1 MTRTITFIGARGG
14 HGTSTIAA
22 AAALFAA
29 AEQRTILVSDDPA
42 ASAALVGAPMPV
54 GAECVDVTPRL
65 TLTTRPELHADAE
78 VIVVDAG
85 RLATEATVEAP
96 RTGETRRYV
105 VLRGPCYVA
114 LATILAAG
122 GPTPD
127 GIIVVSEPGRAL
139 SERDVAEILGVAVA
153 ATIPIDPAVA
163 RAIDAGL
170 LPSRVHRTRALTPL
184 RPVICDPFHRV
195 QEHTDLPRPQCGR
208 CVHRSARREP
218 GLNRHIERVCSTLGG
233 SLRAPPTTTSVR

>member
-1 MTRTITFIGARGG
+1 MTRMITFIGARGG
-14 HGTSTIAA
+14 HGTSTVAA
-22 AAALFAA
+22 TAALFAA
-29 AEQRTILVSDDPA
+29 TEQRTILVSADPG
-42 ASAALVGAPMPV
+42 ASAALVGAPMPI
-54 GAECVDVTPRL
+54 GGECLDVTPRL
-65 TLTTRPELHADAE
+65 TLTARPELHADAE

-85 RLATEATVEAP
+85 RLASEATVEAP

-122 GPTPD
+122 EPTPD
-127 GIIVVSEPGRAL
+127 GIILVSEPGRAL
-139 SERDVAEILGVAVA
+139 SERDVAEVLGVPIA

-170 LPSRVHRTRALTPL
+170 LPSRVHRTRALAPL
-184 RPVICDPFHRV
+184 RPLICDPFHRV

-208 CVHRSARREP
+208 GVHRSAGGEP
-218 GLNRHIERVCSTLGG
+218 GLERHIERVCSTSEG
-233 SLRAPPTTTSVR
+233 SLRAPRTTTSER

>member
-1 MTRTITFIGARGG
+1 VTRTITFVGARGG
-14 HGTSTIAA
+14 HGTSTVAA

-29 AEQRTILVSDDPA
+29 SEQRTILVSDDPG
-42 ASAALVGAPMPV
+42 ASAALVGAPMPI
-54 GAECVDVTPRL
+54 GEECVDVTPRL
-65 TLTTRPELHADAE
+65 TLTVRPELHADAE

-85 RLATEATVEAP
+85 RLASEAAVEAP
-96 RTGETRRYV
+96 RAGERRRYV

-122 GPTPD
+122 EPTPD
-127 GIIVVSEPGRAL
+127 GIILVSEPGRAL
-139 SERDVAEILGVAVA
+139 SERDVAEVLGVPIA

-184 RPVICDPFHRV
+184 RPLVCDPFHRV
-195 QEHTDLPRPQCGR
+195 QKHTDLPRPLDGR
-208 CVHRSARREP
+208 RVHRSRGRESVSQ
-218 GLNRHIERVCSTLGG
+218 RHIGRVCSTSGG
-233 SLRAPPTTTSVR
+233 WRRERPTTTSAR